1 MEWRVLKRDKLFVV
15 FRNLIVIEALFYLTF
30 LVLALVADWVDVYE
44 GFAVSGYVRFEVV
57 EFFIL
62 ILSQLGLITLV
73 FAKSLNEEKSVEE
86 IIKTGEHEKLEFKT
100 SLRWDIKRNTINKDL
115 ERAVMKTVAAFLNS
129 DGGQLLVGVDDNG
142 ESVGLENDIATLVR
156 QDTDGF
162 ENHFNNIF
170 NSMIGAEFRRFV
182 KLTFE
187 SIDGKVVCLAN
198 VGSSH
203 KPAYLKTG
211 DGENFYIR
219 TGNVSTPLK
228 MSEVATRSEE
238 RRVGKEC

>member
-1 MEWRVLKRDKLFVV
+1 MKFRTLKRHKLFVV
-15 FRNLIVIEALFYLTF
+15 FRNLIVVEALFYLTF
-30 LVLALVADWVDVYE
+30 LVLALAADWGDVYE
-44 GFAVSGYVRFEVV
+44 GLAVSGYVRFEVV
-57 EFFIL
+57 EFFML

-73 FAKSLNEEKSVEE
+73 FAKTLNEEKNIEE
-86 IIKTGEHEKLEFKT
+86 IIKSGEHERLEFKT
-100 SLRWDIKRNTINKDL
+100 SLRWDSKRDMVNKEL
-115 ERAVMKTVAAFLNS
+115 EKAVMKTVAAFLNS
-129 DGGQLLVGVDDNG
+129 DGGHLLIGVDDSG
-142 ESVGLENDIATLVR
+142 EPMGLENDITTLAK

-203 KPAYLKTG
+203 KPVYLKTG
-211 DGENFYIR
+211 VGEDFYIR

-228 MSEVATRSEE
+228 MSEAATYISSWWQ
-238 RRVGKEC
+238 